1 MSSGVSP
8 NPECLD
14 RFQELKLKKTHKYI
28 IFMLNKEKTE
38 VIVEKTS
45 SSADYDD
52 FLTCLPE
59 SECRWAVYDFGFE
72 NEEGAKRNK
81 IIFYSWSPDTAKIKD
96 KMVSASSR
104 DALRRSFVGIA
115 LEVQGTDYSEVAH
128 ETVLDKALRGR

>member
-1 MSSGVSP
+1 
-8 NPECLD
+8 
-14 RFQELKLKKTHKYI
+14 
-28 IFMLNKEKTE
+28 MLNKEKTE

-81 IIFYSWSPDTAKIKD
+81 IIFYSWYVPLFHPS
-96 KMVSASSR
+96 
-104 DALRRSFVGIA
+104 LR
-115 LEVQGTDYSEVAH
+115 
-128 ETVLDKALRGR
+128 K